1 MVIGIYS
8 ITLLNSET
16 LTVNL
21 TDFCIFLNFGSLWI
35 LRLQHNDI
43 AILRLA
49 SPVYF
54 TPTISPACLPIFNFQ
69 EQYNDREAV
78 VIGWGNLKAGIITTG
93 NSSSLTN
100 SNYILSLIFLFT
112 KVAFF
117 SDGNQP
123 DVLQEVFVG
132 IISNG
137 KCYYNCSNYTII

>member
-1 MVIGIYS
+1 MYDVWFFYYCKS
-8 ITLLNSET
+8 
-16 LTVNL
+16 VNL

-117 SDGNQP
+117 FRWKSARCLARSIRWDHIQW
-123 DVLQEVFVG
+123 
-132 IISNG
+132 
-137 KCYYNCSNYTII
+137 